1 MKDYLGYKDKT
12 CVVTGASSGMGKAT
26 VEMLVDLGAKV
37 YALDLNPCSVEGITE
52 FYKCNLADKSSIDKV
67 FSKLPKKIDAF
78 FGIAGLSGAKT
89 DYKTTFNCNYTANMY
104 ITLNYLKNRMERGSS
119 IVYVTS
125 TAGLEW
131 KKYKK
136 EQDKV
141 VHATTWEEVEN
152 KIKHLSET
160 ALPTFAYMYSK
171 RCLSQFACEQSV
183 ELGKLGIRVNNILP
197 CSTDTGMKDE
207 FQNMVGSEE
216 GLIEQAGLAGRL
228 ATSEEIAGPIV
239 FLNSEMA
246 TFVSGMDLCV
256 DAADTSLKILK
267 KKKNLEDVSATN
279 PIILKL
285 AKMMVNKSGGKKKMI
300 DEGNKK

>member
-1 MKDYLGYKDKT
+1 MK
-12 CVVTGASSGMGKAT
+12 
-26 VEMLVDLGAKV
+26 E
-37 YALDLNPCSVEGITE
+37 
-52 FYKCNLADKSSIDKV
+52 
-67 FSKLPKKIDAF
+67 
-78 FGIAGLSGAKT
+78 
-89 DYKTTFNCNYTANMY
+89 
-104 ITLNYLKNRMERGSS
+104 
-119 IVYVTS
+119 
-125 TAGLEW
+125 
-131 KKYKK
+131 
-136 EQDKV
+136 
-141 VHATTWEEVEN
+141 
-152 KIKHLSET
+152 
-160 ALPTFAYMYSK
+160 
-171 RCLSQFACEQSV
+171 
-183 ELGKLGIRVNNILP
+183 
-197 CSTDTGMKDE
+197 E

>member
-52 FYKCNLADKSSIDKV
+52 FYKCNLADKSSIDEV

-136 EQDKV
+136 EFKV
-141 VHATTWEEVEN
+141 
-152 KIKHLSET
+152 
-160 ALPTFAYMYSK
+160 
-171 RCLSQFACEQSV
+171 
-183 ELGKLGIRVNNILP
+183 
-197 CSTDTGMKDE
+197 
-207 FQNMVGSEE
+207 NM
-216 GLIEQAGLAGRL
+216 
-228 ATSEEIAGPIV
+228 
-239 FLNSEMA
+239 
-246 TFVSGMDLCV
+246 
-256 DAADTSLKILK
+256 
-267 KKKNLEDVSATN
+267 
-279 PIILKL
+279 
-285 AKMMVNKSGGKKKMI
+285 
-300 DEGNKK
+300 